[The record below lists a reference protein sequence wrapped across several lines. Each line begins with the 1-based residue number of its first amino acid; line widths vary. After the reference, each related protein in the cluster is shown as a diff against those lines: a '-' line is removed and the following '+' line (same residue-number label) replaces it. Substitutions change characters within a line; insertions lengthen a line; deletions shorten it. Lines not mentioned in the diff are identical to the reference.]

1 MLIAL
6 SIVPIG
12 GNSTSSDELVEV
24 LKIIDESGL
33 PYQLTPSATCVEGD
47 WDEVM
52 PLVRRCHERV
62 MEMSAHVVT
71 TIKIEDER
79 GAADKLNRNV
89 ASLEE
94 KLGRKLERKRKS

>member
-6 SIVPIG
+6 SIVPLG
-12 GNSTSSDELVEV
+12 GDSQTSDELVEV

-33 PYQLTPSATCVEGD
+33 PYQLTPSATCIEGD

-52 PLVRRCHERV
+52 SVVKKCHERV
-62 MEMSAHVVT
+62 TEMSAHVIT

-79 GAADKLNRNV
+79 GATDKLTKNI

>member
-79 GAADKLNRNV
+79 GATDKLNRNV

>member
-6 SIVPIG
+6 SIVPLG
-12 GNSTSSDELVEV
+12 GNPNTSDELVEV

-52 PLVRRCHERV
+52 SVLKRCHERV
-62 MEMSAHVVT
+62 MEVSAHVVT

-79 GAADKLNRNV
+79 GATDKLTRNV

-94 KLGRKLERKRKS
+94 KLGRKLMRKIKS

>member
-33 PYQLTPSATCVEGD
+33 AYQLTPSATCVEGD

-79 GAADKLNRNV
+79 GVADKLNRNV